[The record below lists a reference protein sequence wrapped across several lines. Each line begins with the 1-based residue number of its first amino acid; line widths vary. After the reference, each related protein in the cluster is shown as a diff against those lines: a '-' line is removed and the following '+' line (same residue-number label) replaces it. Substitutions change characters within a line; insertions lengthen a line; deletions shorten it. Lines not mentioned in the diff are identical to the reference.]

1 VLNAHQAK
9 IAADQAREQAAAR
22 VGAANEAIAKGI
34 APRMSSPARKSAPDR
49 IQSYKSPEVKLGII
63 ETTGAAFDAASKH
76 VLDIRARILEAIDV
90 ILLDPTTVVGKG
102 DVSAKALALMYAPL
116 LALVDE
122 LRDCWWSSGLQPI
135 LSMMLRITATMGG
148 KGLYVPGAM
157 KAAKILSRFFMKPE
171 GAEAPIWCCP
181 KLCPT
186 WGAYFSLPKP
196 EPKDAVDIASKA
208 KEAKLITPA
217 TATSY
222 VAQEFGVVDADEESE
237 QAEGETLS
245 NAQSA
250 LDEARANLDAEDAAI
265 GNEPIEPNDAQG
277 EDAPTKAPPAFE
289 KAPKPKRVP
298 PQRKPPAA
306 KAKPAFKKRVKRA
319 A

>member
-1 VLNAHQAK
+1 MVVAGVGADEERPYQTGRTAVNTGPVLNAHQAK

-49 IQSYKSPEVKLGII
+49 IDSYKSPEVKLGII

-90 ILLDPTTVVGKG
+90 ILLDPTTVAGKG

-122 LRDCWWSSGLQPI
+122 LRDCWWASGLQPI

-186 WGAYFSLPKP
+186 WGAYFALPKP

-217 TATSY
+217 TINPSFT
-222 VAQEFGVVDADEESE
+222 Q
-237 QAEGETLS
+237 
-245 NAQSA
+245 
-250 LDEARANLDAEDAAI
+250 AAI
-265 GNEPIEPNDAQG
+265 A
-277 EDAPTKAPPAFE
+277 
-289 KAPKPKRVP
+289 
-298 PQRKPPAA
+298 
-306 KAKPAFKKRVKRA
+306 
-319 A
+319 